1 MSKKVSSSLKLTKK
15 ELDFLSSLIEAQKY
29 KLIFSRESNKSSNE
43 NLDIANKIENKLGYV
58 LGY

>member
-1 MSKKVSSSLKLTKK
+1 MSNKTLAQLKFTKE

-29 KLIFSRESNKSSNE
+29 KLIFSKENNKLSNQS
-43 NLDIANKIENKLGYV
+43 LVIANKIENKLGYV

>member
-1 MSKKVSSSLKLTKK
+1 MKNNVLVQLKFTKE

-29 KLIFSRESNKSSNE
+29 KLIFSKESSHTSSQS
-43 NLDIANKIENKLGYV
+43 LDLANKIENKLGYV

>member
-1 MSKKVSSSLKLTKK
+1 MNNKVLVQLKFTKE

-29 KLIFSRESNKSSNE
+29 KLIFSKDSSKSSNQSLE
-43 NLDIANKIENKLGYV
+43 IANKIENKLGYV

>member
-1 MSKKVSSSLKLTKK
+1 MKNNVLVQLRFTKE

-29 KLIFSRESNKSSNE
+29 KLIFSKENSLKSSQS
-43 NLDIANKIENKLGYV
+43 LDLANRIENKLGYV